1 MPFWGGRRGRAGG
14 AGCSFCGEREAEGGP
29 ETAKWGRRVYWHT
42 ATHTCTV
49 LVHATH
55 IMRLQSR
62 CPACLRRLNLQALL
76 RSEVFWPK
84 EATDC
89 SRAERGGAARQ
100 SHRVGRRGVN
110 EAVSLVGGRDMGRS
124 ALASNPLHGTARS
137 SPWCD
142 ASVRRV
148 GGSGGGV
155 PGTHGGLP
163 WASSSSCSATHTSS
177 SRSA

>member
-1 MPFWGGRRGRAGG
+1 MQ
-14 AGCSFCGEREAEGGP
+14 S
-29 ETAKWGRRVYWHT
+29 RRV
-42 ATHTCTV
+42 A
-49 LVHATH
+49 
-55 IMRLQSR
+55 
-62 CPACLRRLNLQALL
+62 
-76 RSEVFWPK
+76 
-84 EATDC
+84 
-89 SRAERGGAARQ
+89 
-100 SHRVGRRGVN
+100 RRGVN

-155 PGTHGGLP
+155 LGTHGGLP

>member
-1 MPFWGGRRGRAGG
+1 MP
-14 AGCSFCGEREAEGGP
+14 
-29 ETAKWGRRVYWHT
+29 
-42 ATHTCTV
+42 
-49 LVHATH
+49 
-55 IMRLQSR
+55 
-62 CPACLRRLNLQALL
+62 CLSKTLNLQALL

-84 EATDC
+84 ELTA
-89 SRAERGGAARQ
+89 AERSEGVPRGKATGI
-100 SHRVGRRGVN
+100 RVARRGVN

-124 ALASNPLHGTARS
+124 ALASSPLHGTARS
-137 SPWCD
+137 SPSCD

-155 PGTHGGLP
+155 LGTHGGLP